1 MHASWPLE
9 STTRVEKSKIVTLK
23 FGLAWNHI
31 GSQKIERSNAQNGS
45 KLSSIISYAFHHH
58 QERFCKHQP
67 FHHINGSPYA
77 NYHPHRWTPYID
89 SIRNASYQVNLSALI
104 TSPDTVASELKTAIG
119 VAFQPNSDKG
129 KKTPVVKHR

>member
-1 MHASWPLE
+1 MHFTTTKNDFANINLFIT
-9 STTRVEKSKIVTLK
+9 STV
-23 FGLAWNHI
+23 
-31 GSQKIERSNAQNGS
+31 
-45 KLSSIISYAFHHH
+45 HHL
-58 QERFCKHQP
+58 
-67 FHHINGSPYA
+67 NPYA